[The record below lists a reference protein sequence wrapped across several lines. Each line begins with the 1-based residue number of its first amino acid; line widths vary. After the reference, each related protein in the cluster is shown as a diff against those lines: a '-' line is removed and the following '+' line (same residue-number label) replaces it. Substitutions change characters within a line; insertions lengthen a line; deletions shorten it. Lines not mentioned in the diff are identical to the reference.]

1 MLAAHDLDR
10 KREILESQENLA
22 TTQAER
28 RKIELELLQIAYEQK
43 RQALQDII
51 DHSKD
56 EAAKEDARRDLLNL
70 NKTFA
75 NDRQGVMNQ
84 TAGPLESYL
93 NGIPHTAGQINE
105 ALQGIEVEGL
115 QGLVD
120 ALSHVGEG
128 WKAMRDIALRAIQD
142 ILAQLIRLQ
151 LEKMLFNI
159 IGGAAG
165 GIGGAATA
173 GAAGAAGASSFPI
186 LMTGSALPGFAGGG
200 SFNIMGRTGMDQNVL
215 SLNGLP
221 IARVSHGERL
231 SIGND
236 NQRHGGHFIFNN
248 YAQMTPQQAR
258 KTGMQAA
265 AGYQSEMA
273 RARTK
278 GIS

>member
-93 NGIPHTAGQINE
+93 NGIPHTADQINE
-105 ALQGIEVEGL
+105 ALQGIEVQGL

-165 GIGGAATA
+165 GVGGAASA
-173 GAAGAAGASSFPI
+173 GAAGAGGFPI

-236 NQRHGGHFIFNN
+236 NQRHGGQFIFNN